1 MSVMRETSR
10 SVSPIDM
17 MGVMSTCASA
27 GASHVRKRRSFAN
40 NKGYLLKLRYTHDEY
55 GLRNRD
61 REGEINLMFLYQ
73 SQKIYTLRT
82 RVVCHGWRADSLIFV
97 IGGSFGID

>member
-1 MSVMRETSR
+1 MSVIRETSR

-17 MGVMSTCASA
+17 VGR
-27 GASHVRKRRSFAN
+27 HEQVRKRGSSAN
-40 NKGYLLKLRYTHDEY
+40 NKRYLLKLWYTHDEY

-73 SQKIYTLRT
+73 SQITYCTHAG
-82 RVVCHGWRADSLIFV
+82 CMHGWRADSLILSLV
-97 IGGSFGID
+97 AVLALI